1 MATRLLHIFIAASAM
16 VFTASAQN
24 VAEGIRIAGT
34 KCDRVDSDMVLSS
47 VISLDSL
54 RLDAN
59 RQIFIT
65 PVMSGPDNRRI
76 VFPTV
81 LVNGRN
87 MHYVY
92 ERAGLSK
99 DQRNRYGNLQQAVR
113 RHNGKAESIDYL
125 AKVPAERWMMNP
137 AALVAFT
144 LDTCGC
150 GINLGSVV
158 GDSIP
163 VAENPAGLMRLAY
176 VTPKVTEL
184 PVSVHEGKAKV
195 QFEVD
200 KTVLHDTPYRTP
212 RGMLIDNVAQLRMI
226 DDSVS
231 YALSDPNVEIA
242 AINIC
247 GYASPESPYIHND
260 ELATGRSRALAEY
273 LAQKYNLPAD
283 RSHYSA
289 VPENWEG
296 FRMQVLA
303 SQNITDK
310 QRADLLALIDTPA
323 YGPSDYDAKER
334 ALKTDRRFATLYR
347 TEILPKWFPELRVTK
362 FEIHTRLKPMSDTKL
377 AEVIQKTPEM
387 LSLNQMMRVAR
398 LYPEGSPEFNSTI
411 ETSLKYY
418 PEDTVAIVN
427 AAIAALDAGD
437 NERAD
442 MLLQR
447 ADASPEAENA
457 RGVLETRRGNYDE
470 ALRHFRAA
478 ETLPEA
484 VKNRTFV
491 EW

>member
-1 MATRLLHIFIAASAM
+1 MTVNRFLHILTLTSAM

-24 VAEGIRIAGT
+24 VAEGLRIADT
-34 KCDRVDSDMVLSS
+34 KCNRVESEMVLSA
-47 VISLDSL
+47 VIRLDSL
-54 RLDAN
+54 RLATN
-59 RQIFIT
+59 NQLFIT
-65 PVMSGPDNRRI
+65 PVLTGPDNQRT
-76 VFPTV
+76 VFPSV

-92 ERAGLSK
+92 ERSGLTAE
-99 DQRNRYGNLQQAVR
+99 QRKSYSLLRAVR

-125 AKVPAERWMMNP
+125 AKVPAERWMKNP
-137 AALVAFT
+137 ATTLAFT

-150 GINLGSVV
+150 GVNLGSVV
-158 GDSIP
+158 GNSVP
-163 VAENPAGLMRLAY
+163 VAEDPAKFMRLAY
-176 VTPKVTEL
+176 VTPNVTEQ
-184 PVSVHEGKAKV
+184 PVSVHEGKARV

-200 KTVLHDTPYRTP
+200 KTVLHATPYRTP
-212 RGMLIDNVAQLRMI
+212 RGMLIDNVAQLKMI

-247 GYASPESPYIHND
+247 GYASPESPYVHND

-273 LAQKYNLPAD
+273 LAEKYNLPAD

-296 FRMQVLA
+296 FRLQVLD
-303 SQNITDK
+303 SSVLTDS
-310 QRADLLALIDTPA
+310 QRADLLALIDRPA

-334 ALKTDRRFATLYR
+334 TLKNDPRYAKLYSTL
-347 TEILPKWFPELRVTK
+347 ILPRWFPELRITK
-362 FEIHTRLKPMSDTKL
+362 FEIHTRLKPMSDAGL
-377 AEVIQKTPEM
+377 AGVIEKTPEL

-398 LYPEGSPEFNSTI
+398 LYPEGSPEFNRTI

-418 PEDTVAIVN
+418 PDDAVAIIN

-437 NERAD
+437 NERAEA
-442 MLLQR
+442 LLQR
-447 ADASPEAENA
+447 AGASPEAENA
-457 RGVLETRRGNYDE
+457 RGVLETRRGNYDK
-470 ALRHFRAA
+470 ALQHFNAA
-478 ETLPEA
+478 GELPEA
-484 VKNRTFV
+484 VKNKALV